1 MIYLQR
7 NNSEDIYQFD
17 TNTCELKKTKQY
29 SRKINGFISFEKCGL
44 IKHKSAAVPL
54 SIFCIKDKVYLCI
67 GKNRYA
73 ANDIDIN
80 EFSLFIRIV
89 NILYKG
95 EVVFHCKQWTRDID
109 EFYMN
114 DFFYFLKYSQKQ
126 NFENILALCDG
137 VQRINRN
144 LKNHDR

>member
-1 MIYLQR
+1 MIYLQKFDVEENYALDI
-7 NNSEDIYQFD
+7 NN
-17 TNTCELKKTKQY
+17 CELKKIKKY
-29 SRKINGFISFEKCGL
+29 SGEINGFVSFEECGL
-44 IKHKSAAVPL
+44 RKNSTMTVPL
-54 SIFCIKDKVYLCI
+54 SLFCLKDKAYLCI
-67 GKNRYA
+67 DKNIYDA
-73 ANDIDIN
+73 DEIDIK
-80 EFSLFIRIV
+80 EFALFVRFI
-89 NILYKG
+89 NIKYKG
-95 EVVFHCKQWTRDID
+95 EVVFHCKQRTKDID